1 MSKESGIG
9 NSLYIGGIDIS
20 AECRN
25 FDIGSPV
32 QTLDVTS
39 IQDAAFSRIFGQR
52 AGMVKLTNHFDPVS
66 LGYLGMS
73 LLPTADA
80 VLTMPHRMTIGAP
93 AMSMVVKQIGYD
105 PTRDDK
111 GQVLFNVETESNNSP
126 ADWGLMAT
134 AGKRVDTAATNG
146 AGVDHGAVPLGNFG
160 LQAYLQIFA
169 FTGTNVTIKLQQSSD
184 DAVGDPYADVTGGSF
199 GAFTAAPQSARITTA
214 RNQAVERWIRVVTT
228 GTFTSVTFAV
238 AVVVNDTEMDL

>member
-1 MSKESGIG
+1 MAKESGIG
-9 NSLYIGGIDIS
+9 NSMYIGGLDIS

-32 QTLDVTS
+32 QTLDFTS
-39 IQDAAFSRIFGQR
+39 IQEAAFERGFGQR
-52 AGMVKLTNHFDPVS
+52 AGTVKNTTHFDPLS
-66 LGYLGMS
+66 LGYLGLS

-80 VLTMPHRMTIGAP
+80 VITMPHRMLVGAP

-111 GQVLFNVETESNNSP
+111 GQVLFDVEAQSDNSF
-126 ADWGLMAT
+126 ADWGVMAT

-146 AGVDHGAVPLGNFG
+146 AAVDHGAVPLGSFG
-160 LQAYLQIFA
+160 LQAYLQVFA
-169 FTGTNVTIKLQQSSD
+169 FTGTNVTVKLQQSSD
-184 DAVGDPYADVTGGSF
+184 DAVGDPYADVVGGSF
-199 GAFTAAPQSARITTA
+199 GALTTAPQSIRLATA
-214 RNQAVERWIRVVTT
+214 RNQAVERYVRVVTS

-238 AVVVNDTEMDL
+238 AVVVNDVLVNL